1 MYYKD
6 TEEAQ
11 VVDFYEAAAPVKKS
25 KQDSSSWLRL
35 NDMSAEAVENYELL
49 SKRTPY
55 TFDMFKNK
63 TVKSGHGVCK
73 LPIMFFWVRKP
84 WIFKLDKN
92 TGLLKSFFQF
102 KNLIHVYIY
111 VFKRYSIVKRY
122 C

>member
-11 VVDFYEAAAPVKKS
+11 VVDFYEAPAPVKKS
-25 KQDSSSWLRL
+25 KQESSSWLRL
-35 NDMSAEAVENYELL
+35 NDMSVETIENYELL

-73 LPIMFFWVRKP
+73 LPVMFFWVRKP

-92 TGLLKSFFQF
+92 TGLFL
-102 KNLIHVYIY
+102 KNLFKSNKKINQCLFKRYS
-111 VFKRYSIVKRY
+111 VFKRY